1 MAEDSLFSDES
12 SDEDQLFSSTRSEI
26 DASQY
31 RSLSPW
37 AVATLVL
44 ALLAL
49 SLLILM
55 GPDGVFLYAPVQLAG
70 IVVGL
75 IAMLKIRRNS
85 FEFAGEKVTRIG
97 LTINTVFLLIMT
109 TWATIV
115 YFTEVPEGYS
125 RISFSTLEAEGVSA
139 GSPISPAVA
148 QYDGEPVFVKGYI
161 HPGVNGLGNITR
173 FVLVGDLKT
182 CCFGGQPK
190 PWDMIEVDLL
200 EGQQVTYNMKKHGI
214 WGRMRIDLTPR
225 LAVGS
230 SKEATG
236 EAQLQGGYFR
246 LEADG
251 VK

>member
-1 MAEDSLFSDES
+1 M
-12 SDEDQLFSSTRSEI
+12 
-26 DASQY
+26 
-31 RSLSPW
+31 
-37 AVATLVL
+37 
-44 ALLAL
+44 
-49 SLLILM
+49 
-55 GPDGVFLYAPVQLAG
+55 
-70 IVVGL
+70 
-75 IAMLKIRRNS
+75 
-85 FEFAGEKVTRIG
+85 
-97 LTINTVFLLIMT
+97 
-109 TWATIV
+109 
-115 YFTEVPEGYS
+115 
-125 RISFSTLEAEGVSA
+125 
-139 GSPISPAVA
+139 
-148 QYDGEPVFVKGYI
+148 
-161 HPGVNGLGNITR
+161 
-173 FVLVGDLKT
+173 VGDLKT

>member
-12 SDEDQLFSSTRSEI
+12 SDEDQLFSSTRDEM

-44 ALLAL
+44 TLLAL
-49 SLLILM
+49 ALFISM

-70 IVVGL
+70 IAVGL
-75 IAMLKIRRNS
+75 IAILKIRGNS
-85 FEFAGEKVTRIG
+85 FEFTGEKFARIG
-97 LTINTVFLLIMT
+97 LAINTVFLIIAT

-125 RISFSTLEAEGVSA
+125 RISFSTLEGEGVSA
-139 GSPISPAVA
+139 RSPISPTVA
-148 QYDGEPVFVKGYI
+148 QYDGESVFVKGYI

-190 PWDMIEVDLL
+190 PWDMIEVDLQQ
-200 EGQQVTYNMKKHGI
+200 GQQVTYDVKRHRL
-214 WGRMRIDLTPR
+214 WGTMSIDVTPH

-230 SKEATG
+230 TKEATG
-236 EAQLQGGYFR
+236 DVQLQGGYFH